1 MWAATLNLRVLK
13 AQLLMI
19 RAQGIAPRTCPAYA
33 KFRLFAHLRRYIVV
47 YFAIHTFLIVA
58 QMWEMPLWAQAALLV
73 MYATQSQSKSG
84 PWRRLRGTLSDGPSV
99 RFADVHRWELVQL
112 TITAGIGWLFA
123 KGGYG
128 LQARGGATNP
138 FLDREAH
145 LPTSEVATH
154 GTSRK
159 PARMCDEPWDC
170 SAAL

>member
-1 MWAATLNLRVLK
+1 M
-13 AQLLMI
+13 
-19 RAQGIAPRTCPAYA
+19 
-33 KFRLFAHLRRYIVV
+33 
-47 YFAIHTFLIVA
+47 
-58 QMWEMPLWAQAALLV
+58 
-73 MYATQSQSKSG
+73 
-84 PWRRLRGTLSDGPSV
+84 
-99 RFADVHRWELVQL
+99 WELVQL

-123 KGGYG
+123 EGGYG

-159 PARMCDEPWDC
+159 PALVMRNEPWGC